1 DPGQVRPRAA
11 PAAGRVL
18 ALPRGH
24 REEQALVGPGVQGD
38 RQLPRVPPAA
48 RSDLGVP
55 GVPQLPSAGGAMNAQ
70 VVCRI
75 RAGVNL
81 TFNGREKEAM
91 VGRDPQAA
99 VSVPVEG
106 VSRQHAK
113 ITWDGKNYWLE
124 DLKSTNGT
132 FLNSQTVSRERLRHL
147 DVITLGKE
155 VDLVFVLREAEEAA
169 AAAPA
174 KKLGIVRAA
183 LVPESGAGGAGD
195 IPRAE
200 IPRGGSP
207 DLTSDTRRS

>member
-1 DPGQVRPRAA
+1 
-11 PAAGRVL
+11 
-18 ALPRGH
+18 
-24 REEQALVGPGVQGD
+24 
-38 RQLPRVPPAA
+38 
-48 RSDLGVP
+48 
-55 GVPQLPSAGGAMNAQ
+55 
-70 VVCRI
+70 CRI

-81 TFNGREKEAM
+81 TFNVREKEAM

-132 FLNSQTVSRERLRHL
+132 FLNSQAVSRERLRHL

-155 VDLVFVLREAEEAA
+155 VDLVFFLREAEAPA

-174 KKLGIVRAA
+174 KQHGILRAA
-183 LVPESGAGGAGD
+183 LVPQPAEGAGAPGVPRGEITLGRSPACNIVTESGAVSKVHARIERTADQLVLEDLGSANGTFVNGNRVMTAFLQNGDVLSLAGV
-195 IPRAE
+195 
-200 IPRGGSP
+200 
-207 DLTSDTRRS
+207 